1 MAANLSRVKIG
12 RVPKVKPKK
21 PYHHGDLRRALLD
34 AAWSVTEREG
44 LRALTLREVA
54 RSVGVTHAA
63 PYHHFRDRAALLDAM
78 SVEAFEALDRAMQE
92 AEEGVDDPAE
102 RLFVL
107 GRAYIDFAC
116 AHPERV
122 EVMFRRRDAADVEPS
137 GASTRAFQHLVD
149 AIVACQEAGVAPPG
163 DPMELAVSAWSVV
176 HGFSSLVTEGPLGQA
191 RHQGRFEPLRDG
203 LLRRHGAALRAMAR
217 LEP

>member
-1 MAANLSRVKIG
+1 MPRE
-12 RVPKVKPKK
+12 KPRKS
-21 PYHHGDLRRALLD
+21 YHHGDLRRALLD
-34 AAWSVTEREG
+34 AAWSLTERHG

-54 RSVGVTHAA
+54 RKVGVTHAA
-63 PYHHFRDRAALLDAM
+63 PYHHFKDREALLDAM

-92 AEEGVDDPAE
+92 AKEGATDPSE
-102 RLFVL
+102 RLFLL

-122 EVMFRRRDAADVEPS
+122 EVMFRRRGAVAAEPS

-149 AIVACQEAGVAPPG
+149 AIVACQEAGEAPPG

-191 RHQGRFEPLRDG
+191 RHEGRFESLRDG
-203 LLRRHGAALRAMAR
+203 LLRRHGTALRAMAR
-217 LEP
+217 LDP